1 MYLKIEHME
10 NETKEDIISLYRALK
25 ENRDI
30 TGDIEIS
37 GDDISFEMLNNQY
50 GADDIYDLNEILQD
64 TVLDAYI
71 DFKTVSIIIEV
82 ENVIPDGKYDG
93 LVI

>member
-37 GDDISFEMLNNQY
+37 GDDISFELLNNQY